1 MMYKYLHVLNDLE
14 SMIQESE
21 VKEEGENYRL
31 FGL

>member
-14 SMIQESE
+14 SMIQNGE
-21 VKEEGENYRL
+21 VKEGENYRL